1 MHTAK
6 QKVLAR
12 FEDLPDEALIRLSQI
27 LAWHIVP
34 YSTSTLWRRCRNNEF
49 PCPIKVSTGITAW
62 RVGEVRRYLAQVGQ
76 NKRGGVAS

>member
-1 MHTAK
+1 MDSTK
-6 QKVLAR
+6 EKIRVR

-34 YSTSTLWRRCRNNEF
+34 YSTSTFWRRCRDNEF
-49 PCPIKVSTGITAW
+49 PRPIKVSTGITAW

-76 NKRGGVAS
+76 VKRGGIAS

>member
-34 YSTSTLWRRCRNNEF
+34 YSTSTFWRRCRNNEF
-49 PCPIKVSTGITAW
+49 PRSIKVSTGITAW

-76 NKRGGVAS
+76 NQRGGVAS

>member
-1 MHTAK
+1 MQTAK

-34 YSTSTLWRRCRNNEF
+34 YSSSTFWRRCRKNEF
-49 PCPIKVSTGITAW
+49 PRPIKVSTGITAW

-76 NKRGGVAS
+76 NERGGVAS

>member
-34 YSTSTLWRRCRNNEF
+34 YSTSTFWRRCRNNEF
-49 PCPIKVSTGITAW
+49 PRPIKVSAGITAW
-62 RVGEVRRYLAQVGQ
+62 RVGDVRRYLAQVGQ
-76 NKRGGVAS
+76 NELGGVIS

>member
-1 MHTAK
+1 MDSEK
-6 QKVLAR
+6 QKIRAR
-12 FEDLPDEALIRLSQI
+12 FEDLPDEALIRLNQI

-49 PCPIKVSTGITAW
+49 PQPIKVSTGITAW

-76 NKRGGVAS
+76 NERGGVAS